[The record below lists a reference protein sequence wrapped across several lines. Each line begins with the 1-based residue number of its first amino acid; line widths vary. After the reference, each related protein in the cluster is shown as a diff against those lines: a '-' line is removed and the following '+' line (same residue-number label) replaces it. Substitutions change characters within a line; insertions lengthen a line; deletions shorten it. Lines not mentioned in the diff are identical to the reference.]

1 MKPHCFLVS
10 FHACRRLFAVAMALF
25 LSSCA
30 TSSPVESKPSE
41 FTSVGSSR
49 VIQTSEEFLSE
60 VSGKPL
66 RLLDDSVDASLIFN
80 DDGTAVGLLTRDGGD
95 EIAMELDWVW
105 EGSSYCRTG
114 SIGDSQAIR
123 KCESVT
129 LFPDVGIQ
137 LTYIDSDDPEEYWLF
152 E

>member
-10 FHACRRLFAVAMALF
+10 FHACGRLFAVAMALF
-25 LSSCA
+25 LSGCA
-30 TSSPVESKPSE
+30 TPSPVESIPSE

-60 VSGKPL
+60 ISGKPL
-66 RLLDDSVDASLIFN
+66 RLLDDSIDASLIFN
-80 DDGTAVGLLTRDGGD
+80 GDGTAVGLLTRDGGD

-105 EGSSYCRTG
+105 EGSAYCRTG
-114 SIGDSQAIR
+114 SIGDSQATR

-129 LFPDVGIQ
+129 LFPDVGIL